1 LPCPRGAAS
10 PDTHTQRRLFAA
22 SAGYCQNPG
31 CERELFVDAE
41 GKSIHVAEMAHVFA
55 AGADGPRG
63 TGGLSKA
70 ERGSFDNL
78 VMLCAICHTV
88 VDKAPEA
95 YPDGKILGWKR
106 DHAAKLKALF
116 GVVEFDS
123 REAAREAIEPILSQ
137 NRAIFD
143 QYGPHIEAAEN
154 PESGAVE
161 RWKRKMLTRIL
172 PNNNR
177 VLALLDANRKLLRKD
192 ERESLELFRQH
203 VDDLQA
209 YHIEGLKS
217 DASRFPAAMTSILE
231 T

>member
-1 LPCPRGAAS
+1 LACPRGAAS

-31 CERELFVDAE
+31 CERELFVDVE

-55 AGADGPRG
+55 ASADGPRG
-63 TGGLSKA
+63 AGGLSEA

-78 VMLCAICHTV
+78 VMLCAICHTI

-95 YPDGKILGWKR
+95 YPDGKVLSWKR
-106 DHAAKLKALF
+106 NHAEKLKALF
-116 GVVEFDS
+116 GVVDFDS
-123 REAAREAIEPILSQ
+123 REAAREAVEPILSQ

-154 PESGAVE
+154 PESGAAE

-172 PNNNR
+172 PKQ
-177 VLALLDANRKLLRKD
+177 VSLACRTDGNVGL
-192 ERESLELFRQH
+192 SLAF
-203 VDDLQA
+203 A
-209 YHIEGLKS
+209 G
-217 DASRFPAAMTSILE
+217 
-231 T
+231 

>member
-1 LPCPRGAAS
+1 MACPRGAAS

-31 CERELFVDAE
+31 CERELFFDSE

-55 AGADGPRG
+55 ASARGPRG
-63 TGGLSKA
+63 TGGLSEA

-78 VMLCAICHTV
+78 VMLCAICHTI

-95 YPDGKILGWKR
+95 YSDEKMLGWKR
-106 DHAAKLKALF
+106 DHAEKLKALF
-116 GVVEFDS
+116 GVVAFDS
-123 REAAREAIEPILSQ
+123 RQAARDAIAPLLYQ

-154 PESGAVE
+154 PESGAAE
-161 RWKRKMLTRIL
+161 RWKRKMLTRVL

-177 VLALLDANRKLLRKD
+177 VLALLDANRRLLR
-192 ERESLELFRQH
+192 REECRTLEAFRQH

-209 YHIEGLKS
+209 YHIEGLKN
-217 DASRFPAAMTSILE
+217 DASRFTAAMAFILE
-231 T
+231 N

>member
-1 LPCPRGAAS
+1 MPCRYLHQCLRTERPRLRCGDRWRRELACPRGAAS

-31 CERELFVDAE
+31 CERELFVDVE

-55 AGADGPRG
+55 ASADGPRG
-63 TGGLSKA
+63 AGGLSEA

-78 VMLCAICHTV
+78 VMLCAICHTI

-95 YPDGKILGWKR
+95 YPDGKVLSWKR
-106 DHAAKLKALF
+106 NHAEKLKALF
-116 GVVEFDS
+116 GVVDFDS
-123 REAAREAIEPILSQ
+123 REAAREAVEPILSQ

-154 PESGAVE
+154 PESGAAE

-172 PNNNR
+172 PKQ
-177 VLALLDANRKLLRKD
+177 VSLACRTDGNVGL
-192 ERESLELFRQH
+192 SLAF
-203 VDDLQA
+203 A
-209 YHIEGLKS
+209 G
-217 DASRFPAAMTSILE
+217 
-231 T
+231 

>member
-1 LPCPRGAAS
+1 MACPRGAAS

-31 CERELFVDAE
+31 CERELFVDVE

-55 AGADGPRG
+55 ASADGPRG
-63 TGGLSKA
+63 AGGLSEA

-78 VMLCAICHTV
+78 VMLCAICHTI

-95 YPDGKILGWKR
+95 YPDGKVLSWKR
-106 DHAAKLKALF
+106 NHAEKLKALF
-116 GVVEFDS
+116 GVVDFDS
-123 REAAREAIEPILSQ
+123 REAAREAVEPILSQ

-154 PESGAVE
+154 PESGAAE

-172 PNNNR
+172 PKQ
-177 VLALLDANRKLLRKD
+177 VSLACRTDGNVGL
-192 ERESLELFRQH
+192 SLAF
-203 VDDLQA
+203 A
-209 YHIEGLKS
+209 G
-217 DASRFPAAMTSILE
+217 
-231 T
+231 